1 MNPSPDN
8 ELLRLRDIRRRFDRA
23 AGNFDE
29 HDFVHRQAMDGL
41 LERMEP
47 MRLQPDRILDLGA
60 GTGASSRRLAG
71 LFGRR
76 PLVGLDVSRGMLARA
91 RHARPWL
98 SRIREVQGDAY
109 RLPFRTG
116 SFDLV
121 VANLLLPWVSDPGA
135 VFREVARVLRP
146 GGAFV
151 FSSLGPD
158 SLLPLRLAW
167 RDVDAE
173 PHVHPFPDMHDI
185 GDALVGARLRDP
197 VVDVD
202 RLTVTYRRSADL
214 LRDLTATGA
223 RNCLADRRNGLTGKD
238 RFGRALAALDRRF
251 EDDALAIGIEFVF
264 GHAWGGGPA
273 PEPGE
278 FRVDPTSI
286 GRLAR
291 QP

>member
-1 MNPSPDN
+1 MHPSSHN
-8 ELLRLRDIRRRFDRA
+8 ELLRQRDVRRRFDRA
-23 AGNFDE
+23 ARAFEE
-29 HDFVHRQAMDGL
+29 HNFVHRRAMDGL

-47 MRLQPDRILDLGA
+47 MRLRPDRILDLGA
-60 GTGASSRRLAG
+60 GTGASGRRLAG

-76 PLVGLDVSRGMLARA
+76 PLVGLDVSRGMLEQAR
-91 RHARPWL
+91 RSRPWL

-109 RLPFRTG
+109 RLPFRAG

-121 VANLLLPWVSDPGA
+121 VANLLLPWISDPGA
-135 VFREVARVLRP
+135 VFREISRVLRRD
-146 GGAFV
+146 GAFV

-158 SLLPLRLAW
+158 SLLPLRQAW
-167 RDVDAE
+167 ADVDGE

-185 GDALVGARLRDP
+185 GDALLGARLRDP

-202 RLTVTYRRSADL
+202 WLTVTYRHSADL
-214 LRDLTATGA
+214 LRDLTATGS
-223 RNCLADRRNGLTGKD
+223 RNCLADRRHGLTGRD
-238 RFGRALAALDRRF
+238 RFRLAMAALDRRF
-251 EDDALAIGIEFVF
+251 DDGALAIGLEFVY